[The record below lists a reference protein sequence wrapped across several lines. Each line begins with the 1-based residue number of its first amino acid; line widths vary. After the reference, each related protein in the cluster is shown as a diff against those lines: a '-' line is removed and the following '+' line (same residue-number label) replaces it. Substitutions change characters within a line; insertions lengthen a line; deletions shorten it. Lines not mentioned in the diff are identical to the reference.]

1 MWDYGVAG
9 GLLYYCV
16 VGGGYIWDY
25 YCVVGGLMY
34 CCVCGRRWIYVGLWC
49 GRWSP
54 ELLCVVGDGY
64 IWDYCVADALLNC
77 CVVGGE
83 YIWGYGVAG
92 GLLYCCMWEEVDISG
107 IIVLQVVFCTAVC
120 GRRWIYLGLLCGRCS
135 YVLLCVGGG
144 GYMWEYCVAGG
155 LMY

>member
-1 MWDYGVAG
+1 M
-9 GLLYYCV
+9 
-16 VGGGYIWDY
+16 
-25 YCVVGGLMY
+25 
-34 CCVCGRRWIYVGLWC
+34 GLWC

-120 GRRWIYLGLLCGRCS
+120 GMRWIYLGLLCGRCS
-135 YVLLCVGGG
+135 YVLLCGRRWIYVGVLCGRWS
-144 GYMWEYCVAGG
+144 YV
-155 LMY
+155 LMCEPYGTCEVNNYIVMSYRDEIILITL